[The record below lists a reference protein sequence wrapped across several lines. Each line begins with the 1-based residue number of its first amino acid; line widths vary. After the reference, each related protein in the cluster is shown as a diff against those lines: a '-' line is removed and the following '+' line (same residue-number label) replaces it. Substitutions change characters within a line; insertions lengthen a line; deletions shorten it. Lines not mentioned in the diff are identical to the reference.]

1 MECQARVGEQV
12 LVQGTVDCVV
22 TEVGVSCPSST
33 SIVPLWVLAAPSCVL
48 PSCFHQEGRWM
59 FQAVGF
65 SSQMRSLLPNTV
77 LG

>member
-1 MECQARVGEQV
+1 M
-12 LVQGTVDCVV
+12 
-22 TEVGVSCPSST
+22 SCPSST
-33 SIVPLWVLAAPSCVL
+33 SIVPPWVLAAPSGICPAELLSSRREVDVWAL
-48 PSCFHQEGRWM
+48 SH

>member
-1 MECQARVGEQV
+1 MECQARVDEQA

-33 SIVPLWVLAAPSCVL
+33 SIVPLWVLAAPSGVL

-59 FQAVGF
+59 F
-65 SSQMRSLLPNTV
+65 RLLATSRLLVFP
-77 LG
+77 LR